1 MANKERGEFLLT
13 AGGKTYKLRLTTNA
27 CAEMEDIAGGRTWDQ
42 VQLGIMRGSAKDLR
56 LLFWGALREFHPDI
70 ATDDPKS
77 LRAVGKLIDDA
88 GGFEGLMEQGQA
100 FVALNQRQ
108 ADDEAPSAEK
118 GTTTKADPPSAQPE
132 AVGVASVLTPA

>member
-13 AGGKTYKLRLTTNA
+13 AGERIYKLRLTTNA
-27 CAEMEDIAGGRTWDQ
+27 CAEMEDISGGRTWDQ

-56 LLFWGALREFHPDI
+56 LLFWGALREFHPEI
-70 ATDDPKS
+70 ATDDAKS

-108 ADDEAPSAEK
+108 ADDEPPAEK
-118 GTTTKADPPSAQPE
+118 GPAAKSDPPSAQPE
-132 AVGVASVLTPA
+132 AVGVGSVLTPA